1 MHTYRVTI
9 DTIREQYVYEVEAD
23 NSDAAVTEAEML
35 AHGVGWDGAGLP
47 TVQVEQ
53 LD

>member
-9 DTIREQYVYEVEAD
+9 DTMNEQYVYEVEAD
-23 NSDAAVTEAEML
+23 DDIGAQQQALSL
-35 AHGVGWDGAGLP
+35 ALGDGLEWGVPHTAN
-47 TVQVEQ
+47 VEE